1 MPPKN
6 KKDTSDE
13 DNGSMIKMMRAMQA
27 QLSGQLSGLSDKIEK
42 MDSRFDVIDRDV
54 HDVKVI
60 LYDLKTENKQL
71 KSEVKAIDK
80 KLQDMDERNNALEN
94 RINQL
99 EQHHRGWRARVLNVP
114 LSPEEE
120 TDNFSVVTKV
130 YNLVLLPI
138 LQGALERKM
147 LRYIPSADQLL
158 EVAHV
163 LPGKTGEP
171 KPIIMR
177 FYNRDIKD
185 TIFKLK
191 KYYAP
196 RVEQSGQRG
205 GGGGGRGAATGSD
218 QEPGGFE
225 GRGKFCFPIYED
237 LTWAKFCSFRSMKIV
252 YSQFKFN
259 SPIYLT
265 YMCQCFMLSRQISKY
280 LPNENYLGLCML
292 SVNL

>member
-6 KKDTSDE
+6 KKEISEE
-13 DNGSMIKMMRAMQA
+13 DNGSMIEMMRAMQS
-27 QLSGQLSGLSDKIEK
+27 QLSGQLSGLSEKIEK

-60 LYDLKTENKQL
+60 LNDLKTENRQL
-71 KSEVKAIDK
+71 KSEVKAMDK

-99 EQHHRGWRARVLNVP
+99 EQHHRGWSARVLNVP

-120 TDNFSVVTKV
+120 SDNFSVITKV
-130 YNLVLLPI
+130 YDLVLLPI

-147 LRYIPSADQLL
+147 LRYIPKADQLL

-163 LPGKTGEP
+163 LPGKAGEP

-196 RVEQSGQRG
+196 RMEQSGPRG
-205 GGGGGRGAATGSD
+205 GGGGGAAMGGGAGGD

-225 GRGKFCFPIYED
+225 GRGKFCFPLYED
-237 LTWAKFCSFRSMKIV
+237 LTRATFLKMR
-252 YSQFKFN
+252 
-259 SPIYLT
+259 T
-265 YMCQCFMLSRQISKY
+265 ISKDERVKSCWTVKGQIKFV
-280 LPNENYLGLCML
+280 LHKNTKEVKRVVSLLDPLDIIL
-292 SVNL
+292 SE

>member
-6 KKDTSDE
+6 KKDISE
-13 DNGSMIKMMRAMQA
+13 ENNGSMIEMMRAMQS
-27 QLSGQLSGLSDKIEK
+27 QLSGQLSGLSEKIEK

-60 LYDLKTENKQL
+60 LNDLKTENRQL
-71 KSEVKAIDK
+71 KSEVKAMDK

-99 EQHHRGWRARVLNVP
+99 EQHHRGWSARVLNVP

-120 TDNFSVVTKV
+120 SDNFSVITKV
-130 YNLVLLPI
+130 YDLVLLPI

-147 LRYIPSADQLL
+147 LRYIPKADQLL

-163 LPGKTGEP
+163 LPGKAGEP

-196 RVEQSGQRG
+196 RMEQSGPRGCG
-205 GGGGGRGAATGSD
+205 GGGGD

-237 LTWAKFCSFRSMKIV
+237 LTRATFLKMRA
-252 YSQFKFN
+252 
-259 SPIYLT
+259 
-265 YMCQCFMLSRQISKY
+265 ISKDERVKSCWTVKGQIKFV
-280 LPNENYLGLCML
+280 LHKNAKEVKRVVSLLDPLDVIL
-292 SVNL
+292 SE

>member
-6 KKDTSDE
+6 KKDISEE
-13 DNGSMIKMMRAMQA
+13 DNGSMIEMMRAMQS
-27 QLSGQLSGLSDKIEK
+27 QLSGQLSGLSEKIEK

-60 LYDLKTENKQL
+60 LNDLKTENRQL
-71 KSEVKAIDK
+71 KSEVKAMDK

-99 EQHHRGWRARVLNVP
+99 EQHHRGWSARVLNVP

-120 TDNFSVVTKV
+120 SDNFSVITKV
-130 YNLVLLPI
+130 YDLVLLPI

-147 LRYIPSADQLL
+147 LRYIPKADQLL

-163 LPGKTGEP
+163 LPGKAGEP

-196 RVEQSGQRG
+196 RMEQSGPRG
-205 GGGGGRGAATGSD
+205 GGGGGAAMGGGAGGD

-225 GRGKFCFPIYED
+225 GRGKFCFPLYED
-237 LTWAKFCSFRSMKIV
+237 LTRATFLKMR
-252 YSQFKFN
+252 
-259 SPIYLT
+259 T
-265 YMCQCFMLSRQISKY
+265 ISKDERVKSCWTVKGQIKFV
-280 LPNENYLGLCML
+280 LHKNTKEVKRVVSLLDPLDIIL
-292 SVNL
+292 SE

>member
-6 KKDTSDE
+6 KKDASDE
-13 DNGSMIKMMRAMQA
+13 DNGSMIEMMRAMQA

-42 MDSRFDVIDRDV
+42 MDSRFDVIDKDV

-60 LYDLKTENKQL
+60 LNDLKTENKQL
-71 KSEVKAIDK
+71 KSEVKAMDK

-99 EQHHRGWRARVLNVP
+99 EQHHRGWSARVLNVP
-114 LSPEEE
+114 LSPDEE

-185 TIFKLK
+185 TVFKLK

-205 GGGGGRGAATGSD
+205 GGGGGGGAATGGD

-237 LTWAKFCSFRSMKIV
+237 LTRATFLKMRA
-252 YSQFKFN
+252 
-259 SPIYLT
+259 
-265 YMCQCFMLSRQISKY
+265 ISKDERVKSCWTVKGQIKFV
-280 LPNENYLGLCML
+280 LHKNAKEVKRVVSLLDPLDVIL
-292 SVNL
+292 SE